1 MEVVFVILSALLPLL
16 LLTYVGMRVELDS
29 IVQFLL
35 IYLGSVD
42 VPPDEA
48 AVLFGL
54 VLRGLFWLTL
64 LPGGV
69 SIGIIIGLPY
79 ARQKLWALAALHLHQ
94 ALMLRETV
102 EAYLILR
109 GIPFSCFALAPGY
122 NPRAAMSASARS

>member
-1 MEVVFVILSALLPLL
+1 MEIAFVFFSALLPLL
-16 LLTYVGMRVELDS
+16 LFTYVGMRVELDS
-29 IVQFLL
+29 ILQLL
-35 IYLGSVD
+35 PIYLGSVV

-48 AVLFGL
+48 AILFGL
-54 VLRGLFWLTL
+54 VPRGLFWLAL

-69 SIGIIIGLPY
+69 SIGVIIGLPY